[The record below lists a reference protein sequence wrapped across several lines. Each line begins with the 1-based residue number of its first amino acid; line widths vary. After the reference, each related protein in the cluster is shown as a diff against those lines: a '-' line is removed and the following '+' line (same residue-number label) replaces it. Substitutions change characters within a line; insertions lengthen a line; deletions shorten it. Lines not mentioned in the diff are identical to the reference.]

1 MWDTLRR
8 LEAGNS
14 PRAMWVSHVRV
25 PMQMLRAI
33 PLLVFPVILYA
44 AVAMTMDHEAV
55 RSSLNEVFFN
65 TYLPSGALF
74 SITHGYGIVMLGAGL
89 LFLEVIKSTS
99 ASRWAIVENALAFCV
114 FTFCFILFLLN
125 PAFGTIEFALIMTMT
140 LIDFMAGFI
149 VMTIS
154 ARRDVAFGN

>member
-1 MWDTLRR
+1 M
-8 LEAGNS
+8 EQGNS
-14 PRAMWVSHVRV
+14 ARTARV
-25 PMQMLRAI
+25 LHPMQVLRAI

-44 AVAMTMDHEAV
+44 AVAMTMNHEAV
-55 RSSLNEVFFN
+55 RASLNEVFFN

-74 SITHGYGIVMLGAGL
+74 AVTNGYGLVMLAAGL

-99 ASRWAIVENALAFCV
+99 VSTWAIVENGLAFCL
-114 FTFCFILFLLN
+114 FTLCFIMFLLHSS
-125 PAFGTIEFALIMTMT
+125 FGTIEFALIMTMS

-154 ARRDVAFGN
+154 ARRDVAFGGG